1 MLKYN
6 ERSPKEM
13 MVITKAKDLLEH
25 SFNMTANTEKFPKKY
40 RFSISARIEN
50 ISIEIYE
57 NLVRAN
63 EYNLTDPTEKAKRL
77 QCQQQSIVLCKL
89 LNTLIELAYKI
100 KSIKISSKSVEY
112 WCGLVV
118 EVKRMSAA
126 WRNNDKKQ

>member
-25 SFNMTANTEKFPKKY
+25 SFNMTANTERFPKKY
-40 RFSISARIEN
+40 RFSIGARIEN

-63 EYNLTDPTEKAKRL
+63 EYNLADPTEKAKRL

-112 WCGLVV
+112 WCGLVI

>member
-25 SFNMTANTEKFPKKY
+25 SFNMTANTERFPKKY
-40 RFSISARIEN
+40 RFSIGARIEN

-63 EYNLTDPTEKAKRL
+63 EYNLADSTEKAKRL

-112 WCGLVV
+112 WCGLVI